1 LENSRSNINPDAVL
15 VYDPHFIDPSY
26 KSGCYLCATPEDVQ
40 ALQVNAVCLSAIA
53 RPDDL
58 SLTRSFFE
66 QFEFGVLIVCHDP
79 ERRAELSA
87 AASRCLPSCDIS
99 VADDAAFKDCT
110 TLSELREK
118 HGISALDS
126 LWAGAHELPPYG
138 LVNLASV
145 KSTTKADAPHVRS
158 GVPGLDEKIGGFYGG
173 ALSIW
178 SGRRGEG
185 KSTLSGQ
192 IVLAAVKG
200 GKNVCAYSGEL
211 PKEQYKEWLSLQAA
225 GPDNVEK
232 ITTDTGMT
240 MYRVNPIVQTQIDAW
255 WNEHLFLYDNDIDD
269 ADKPETILS
278 VFRSAYKRMNCTV
291 FIVDNLM
298 TADLPGE
305 DYYRAQGT
313 YVKALKKFAK
323 STGTHVHLVAHPR
336 KSDGKNKKADCDN
349 VGGSGDVSN
358 LSDNT
363 FWLERQEQND
373 IDEPVHSAKLNILK
387 NRDFGVTGSIDL
399 DFDFPSRRYYIG
411 SPRWL
416 CGWEQAG
423 SQEEF
428 KEITVSRDALPF

>member
-1 LENSRSNINPDAVL
+1 VRIRRRMCRRFKSTPCVCPPSRGRTICHSPA
-15 VYDPHFIDPSY
+15 P
-26 KSGCYLCATPEDVQ
+26 
-40 ALQVNAVCLSAIA
+40 
-53 RPDDL
+53 
-58 SLTRSFFE
+58 FFE

-110 TLSELREK
+110 TLAELRDK
-118 HGISALDS
+118 HGLSALDS

-145 KSTTKADAPHVRS
+145 RPTSKADAPHVRS

-185 KSTLSGQ
+185 KSTLSGTDC
-192 IVLAAVKG
+192 ACRSSKA
-200 GKNVCAYSGEL
+200 GKTSAPTPENFRRSSTKSG
-211 PKEQYKEWLSLQAA
+211 LSLQAA

-240 MYRVNPIVQTQIDAW
+240 VYRVNPIVQTQIDAW